1 MDRATNDEL
10 IGPDWAMNIEI
21 CDIINRDPGQAK
33 DVVKGLKRR
42 LSSKNPKVQLLAL
55 TLLETVIKNCGDIVH
70 MQVAEKDILHEM
82 VKIVKKKNPDLH
94 VKEKVLVLIDT
105 WQEAFGGS
113 RARYPQYYVAYQ
125 ELLRLGAVFPQR
137 SESSAPIFTP
147 AQTQPLTSYP
157 PNLRNANYGEGLPES
172 STASSFPAL
181 SFAEI
186 QNARGIMDVLAEMLN
201 ALDPGN
207 REGLKQEVILDL
219 VEQCRSYKQRVVQLV
234 SSTSDEELLA
244 QGLALNDDLQRVLAK
259 HDAIAAGI
267 AIRTEKPKSLQQTLV
282 DIEDSKATMKDSTT
296 QLHPRSSPSTTT
308 SPSPFEQLAL
318 PAPPAFNSS
327 ATPPS
332 KLDPHMDLLSGESF
346 GAPAAANPQALVPV
360 SQSATLS
367 ASDQNVLALAD
378 MFPQTNSSNININP
392 SSPFDSGAAYEVS
405 QIHPIASTQ
414 LHQKPQEQQQKLPA
428 VYSNGGVPN
437 VAGSQLEQS
446 NYAQGTQ
453 VYNTS
458 QNWNQ
463 PPPLDYVHTDGQSG
477 VLPPPPWESQ
487 PVQAEQQHPA
497 PPPMQPN
504 PIGGMYA
511 YPQYAHG
518 GPFVAMPMYG
528 NQMPGYVHGQHQMF
542 YDQMRNP
549 NPNPNEISQRM
560 YGLSMH
566 GNNYMNAA
574 ASYQMPSSSSYL
586 PHAANRP
593 QKQEDKLFGDLVNMA
608 KSKTDKPS
616 ISKVGGL

>member
-1 MDRATNDEL
+1 MGGSLVDRATNDEL

-33 DVVKGLKRR
+33 DVVKGLRRR

-94 VKEKVLVLIDT
+94 VKEKILVLIDT

-113 RARYPQYYVAYQ
+113 RARYPQYYAAYQ

-157 PNLRNANYGEGLPES
+157 PNLRTADYGEGLPES
-172 STASSFPAL
+172 STASSFPTL

-186 QNARGIMDVLAEMLN
+186 QNARGIMDVLAEMLS

-244 QGLALNDDLQRVLAK
+244 QGLALNDDLQRILAK

-267 AIRTEKPKSLQQTLV
+267 AVHTEKPKSLQQSLV
-282 DIEDSKATMKDSTT
+282 DIEDSKATTKDSST
-296 QLHPRSSPSTTT
+296 QLHPRSSPSTT

-318 PAPPAFNSS
+318 PAPPVLNSS

-332 KLDPHMDLLSGESF
+332 KLDPHMDLLSGETF
-346 GAPAAANPQALVPV
+346 GAPAPANPQALVPV
-360 SQSATLS
+360 SQPATLS
-367 ASDQNVLALAD
+367 ASDQNVLALAE

-392 SSPFDSGAAYEVS
+392 SSPFGSGAAHGVS
-405 QIHPIASTQ
+405 QTHPTASAQ
-414 LHQKPQEQQQKLPA
+414 LHQKPQEQQPQMPA
-428 VYSNGGVPN
+428 IYSNGGVPN
-437 VAGSQLEQS
+437 VAGSQLEQP
-446 NYAQGTQ
+446 NYAQETQ
-453 VYNTS
+453 VYNTN

-463 PPPLDYVHTDGQSG
+463 QPPLDYAHINSQSG

-487 PVQAEQQHPA
+487 PVLAEQQHPA
-497 PPPMQPN
+497 PPQMQPN

-511 YPQYAHG
+511 YPQYTPA

-528 NQMPGYVHGQHQMF
+528 NQMPGYVHGQHQVL
-542 YDQMRNP
+542 YDQMRYP

-566 GNNYMNAA
+566 GNSYMNAA
-574 ASYQMPSSSSYL
+574 APPIRCHL
-586 PHAANRP
+586 LRICHRRIDRRNRRISC
-593 QKQEDKLFGDLVNMA
+593 LVILLVWQNRRQRNPA
-608 KSKTDKPS
+608 S
-616 ISKVGGL
+616 VR